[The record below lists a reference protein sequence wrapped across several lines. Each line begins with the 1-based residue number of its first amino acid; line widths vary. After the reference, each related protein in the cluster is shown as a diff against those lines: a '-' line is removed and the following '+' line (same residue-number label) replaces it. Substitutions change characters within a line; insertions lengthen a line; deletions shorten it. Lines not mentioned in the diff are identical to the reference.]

1 VYEHARRRA
10 GLVTSCELGRNPTR
24 TATRRN
30 LELLLPGAYVAATQ
44 PIEAEVLVWA
54 VAARGLPTYAFA
66 GATALWLYGQG
77 AAPVR
82 VEVAVPHGTRAA
94 LGPHVR
100 VRRVC
105 DDVLAGARTVGGSRL
120 VRIEVAVVQ
129 AAEGKPRVE
138 VVGLV
143 AEILRRRRTTVPRLR
158 AACRRGVGGSAA
170 VRAAVDELAGTSLD
184 GAVRRLRSA
193 LLRRGV
199 TGLETEVRFVNAG
212 GASCYADLLHR
223 PTMTVVEMDGFT
235 SHTALDRFRADRR
248 RDRWLQAEH
257 GVLTLRVHAG
267 EDVEQVADEVCR
279 VLERRAAEAAA

>member
-1 VYEHARRRA
+1 MSAA
-10 GLVTSCELGRNPTR
+10 DLGRNPTR
-24 TATRRN
+24 TAARRN
-30 LELLLPGAYVAATQ
+30 LEPLLPGAYLAATQ
-44 PIEAEVLVWA
+44 PIDAKALVTA
-54 VAARGLPTYAFA
+54 VVARGLSTYAFA
-66 GATALWLYGQG
+66 GETALWLYGQG
-77 AAPVR
+77 GEPAR
-82 VEVAVPHGTRAA
+82 VEVAIPHGTRAA
-94 LGPHVR
+94 LGQHVC

-105 DDVLAGARTVGGSRL
+105 DDVLAGARVLDGKRV

-129 AAEGKPRVE
+129 AAGGRAPRDAVE
-138 VVGLV
+138 LV
-143 AEILRRRRTTVPRLR
+143 AEVLRRRRTTVPRLR
-158 AACRRGVGGSAA
+158 AACRRGVSGSGA

-199 TGLETEVRFVNAG
+199 TGLETEVRFVNSG

-248 RDRWLQAEH
+248 RDRWMQAEH
-257 GVLTLRVHAG
+257 GVLTLRVHVG

-279 VLERRAAEAAA
+279 VLARRGSEPAA